1 MFHQSMLSGEFAAGD
16 EQPTGVSFVPAGA
29 QVAGG
34 VGDALVEVDE
44 QEHDRRVGL
53 GLQGAVTNLGLL
65 HRLLNLPHG
74 EWVRWKDLCSNDVQA
89 LQTAPVGV
97 VDLSSR
103 GVRRT
108 LVQPAR
114 VPFVVVRTS
123 SWRRGLRRASAFE
136 PFAQRVLLL
145 EGEHRNLQQV
155 TWEADL
161 LGVGVWLR
169 TSTHIEQILA
179 PAPWRQ
185 LYVKAAGW
193 RFRERAYDRWLSA
206 TPPGA

>member
-1 MFHQSMLSGEFAAGD
+1 
-16 EQPTGVSFVPAGA
+16 
-29 QVAGG
+29 
-34 VGDALVEVDE
+34 
-44 QEHDRRVGL
+44 
-53 GLQGAVTNLGLL
+53 
-65 HRLLNLPHG
+65 
-74 EWVRWKDLCSNDVQA
+74 
-89 LQTAPVGV
+89 
-97 VDLSSR
+97 
-103 GVRRT
+103 
-108 LVQPAR
+108 
-114 VPFVVVRTS
+114 
-123 SWRRGLRRASAFE
+123 
-136 PFAQRVLLL
+136 VLLL